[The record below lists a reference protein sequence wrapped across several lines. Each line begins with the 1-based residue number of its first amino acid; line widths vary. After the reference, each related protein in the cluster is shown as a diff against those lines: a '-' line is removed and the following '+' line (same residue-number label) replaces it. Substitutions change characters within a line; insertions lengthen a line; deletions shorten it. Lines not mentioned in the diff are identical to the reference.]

1 MNNIKGY
8 MVRMWTS
15 DGRVNNEKFFS
26 AREMLKARK
35 AAFEYA
41 HNLAHVMEEAR
52 KQGVI
57 NFNTPEEILDPESR
71 MEEVVIGN
79 VYISIVYEEISE
91 GVNKTDE
98 DIIYMIVSGEENNID
113 LPPEEAKLVLKYM
126 ELFDPRDPETIRISN
141 REAFYYIRNGG
152 FNAIR
157 ILKCGLQSVF
167 LLMDDYWRLVEKEL
181 VML

>member
-15 DGRVNNEKFFS
+15 DEKVHNEKFFS
-26 AREMLKARK
+26 AKEMLKARK
-35 AAFEYA
+35 QAFKYA
-41 HNLAHVMEEAR
+41 HNLAHIMEEAR

-57 NFNTPEEILDPESR
+57 SFNTPEEILDPELR
-71 MEEVVIGN
+71 MDEVVIGN
-79 VYISIVYEEISE
+79 VYISIVYEETTAGITQ
-91 GVNKTDE
+91 TDE
-98 DIIYMIVSGEENNID
+98 DLIYMIVSGEEENID
-113 LPPEEAKLVLKYM
+113 LPPDEAKLVLKYM
-126 ELFDPRDPETIRISN
+126 ELFDPLDPEAIRIRN

-167 LLMDDYWRLVEKEL
+167 LLMDDYWRLVERQ
-181 VML
+181 VV

>member
-26 AREMLKARK
+26 AKDMLKARK
-35 AAFEYA
+35 DAFKYA

-57 NFNTPEEILDPESR
+57 SFNTPEEILDPEIR
-71 MEEVVIGN
+71 MDEVVIGN
-79 VYISIVYEEISE
+79 VHISIVYEENSG
-91 GVNKTDE
+91 GVLQTDE
-98 DIIYMIVSGEENNID
+98 DLIYMIVSGEEDNID
-113 LPPEEAKLVLKYM
+113 LPPAEAKLVLKYM
-126 ELFDPRDPETIRISN
+126 ELFDPQDPETVRIRN
-141 REAFYYIRNGG
+141 REAFYYFKKGG

-157 ILKCGLQSVF
+157 ILKCGLHPVF
-167 LLMDDYWRLVEKEL
+167 LLMEDYWRLLGKEL
-181 VML
+181 V